1 MSTQPEMEIAAGR
14 SVDDVLAAFR
24 NSVNRPG
31 TMFST
36 ERWLLPKLDQL
47 RSLLSDPITE
57 DEAQALLDV
66 LHQRRF
72 MKDLLEWLERRP
84 ARWADIF
91 TDRNSLE
98 QEEARKRADERERRI
113 AAGFDPYCNLKLA
126 PDDFHPK
133 IPTRAPIAARPI
145 GSQSPTDY

>member
-24 NSVNRPG
+24 NSVNRLG

-72 MKDLLEWLERRP
+72 MKDLLGWLEAPGKMGGYLHRP
-84 ARWADIF
+84 
-91 TDRNSLE
+91 E
-98 QEEARKRADERERRI
+98 QSGAGRSAEARRR
-113 AAGFDPYCNLKLA
+113 
-126 PDDFHPK
+126 
-133 IPTRAPIAARPI
+133 TRAQARRGIRPI
-145 GSQSPTDY
+145 LQPQAGPGRFPS